1 MNSTEDEAR
10 SVDTGWDA
18 EEPSEDEVDQ
28 AWDSVPPPVSAALS
42 SGAPSMA
49 PATEEVD
56 SGWDDVPEGAPLAAA
71 GAGAGVDAGKRR
83 PHRQRRAKS
92 NAVVASAN
100 PVLLPR
106 PAEPSKKHQREHARK
121 QRAYEAQV
129 KQQRKVERKAQR
141 AAEMREE
148 AATRLRQN
156 EAEEQA
162 RQARREAR
170 ARAEAERPAPAPRAP
185 KAKRIDTSKPSTKK
199 ASAAVEVK
207 QKETPA
213 HSNLPKRGLRPGVLI
228 TLAVLA
234 VVALLLVL
242 RK

>member
-1 MNSTEDEAR
+1 MNSTEDEAQ

-28 AWDSVPPPVSAALS
+28 AWDSVPPPVSARAAS
-42 SGAPSMA
+42 PSGSPSLA

-56 SGWDDVPEGAPLAAA
+56 SGWDDVPEGAPQPAS
-71 GAGAGVDAGKRR
+71 GTSSGKRR
-83 PHRQRRAKS
+83 PHRQRRAKT
-92 NAVVASAN
+92 NVAVASAN

-106 PAEPSKKHQREHARK
+106 PAEPSKKHQREHVRK

-148 AATRLRQN
+148 AATRLRQT

-170 ARAEAERPAPAPRAP
+170 ARAEGERPAPPPRAP
-185 KAKRIDTSKPSTKK
+185 KAKRVDSAKTSTKK
-199 ASAAVEVK
+199 AAASVEVK
-207 QKETPA
+207 QKEAPA

-228 TLAVLA
+228 TLVVLA

>member
-1 MNSTEDEAR
+1 MNSTEDEAQG
-10 SVDTGWDA
+10 VDAGWDA
-18 EEPSEDEVDQ
+18 EEPAEDEVDQ
-28 AWDSVPPPVSAALS
+28 AWDSLPPPVSAPLS
-42 SGAPSMA
+42 SSPSSSMA

-56 SGWDDVPEGAPLAAA
+56 SGWDDVPEGAPQAAD
-71 GAGAGVDAGKRR
+71 GAGSGKRR
-83 PHRQRRAKS
+83 PHRQRRAKT

-148 AATRLRQN
+148 AAARLRQT

-162 RQARREAR
+162 RTARREAR
-170 ARAEAERPAPAPRAP
+170 ARAEGERPAPAPKAARP
-185 KAKRIDTSKPSTKK
+185 KRVEGRKPSAKK
-199 ASAAVEVK
+199 AETSVEVTE
-207 QKETPA
+207 KESPA
-213 HSNLPKRGLRPGVLI
+213 HSNLPKRGLRPGVII
-228 TLAVLA
+228 TLVVLA